1 MFCFV
6 LFSELKQTLKLKS
19 ILNNNIIVIFRCF
32 CTQVFS
38 FKLFFFLHELFRDK
52 GTNYMIH
59 VHVYIFI
66 TCNYKHL
73 MCFYPL
79 VLFASPKKTIYTSL
93 HNSQKSCFFL
103 DYYYYYVQAV
113 VNEPVFKP
121 LPFIQYILCSEQLSL
136 SLSLCVSLSL
146 LSHWFC
152 RETAAAAEL

>member
-79 VLFASPKKTIYTSL
+79 VLFASPKKTFIHLYITAR
-93 HNSQKSCFFL
+93 KVAFFWL
-103 DYYYYYVQAV
+103 FFFTMTEV
-113 VNEPVFKP
+113 VM
-121 LPFIQYILCSEQLSL
+121 
-136 SLSLCVSLSL
+136 
-146 LSHWFC
+146 
-152 RETAAAAEL
+152 